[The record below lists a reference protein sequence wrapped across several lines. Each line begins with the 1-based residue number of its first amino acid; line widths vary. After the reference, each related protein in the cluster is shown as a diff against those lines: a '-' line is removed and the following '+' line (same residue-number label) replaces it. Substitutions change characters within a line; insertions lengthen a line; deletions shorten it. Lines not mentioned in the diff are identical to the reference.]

1 LERSDD
7 SARKPWS
14 LDAGSF
20 DRLLAALHP
29 DRGTASAEYE
39 RMRQRLI
46 RFFSIQQA
54 RSPEDLADTAFNRIA
69 RRIAEGE
76 EIRNAQQ
83 YLSGVA
89 RMLLLEDRY
98 KRRQEEHAMRLVANA
113 GNDPGADQELPGALE
128 ACLETLPVK
137 SRELLERYYS
147 AEGRAR
153 IASRQKMAEE
163 MGMDLNAL
171 RNRASR
177 LRDRLEECIR
187 RRMDVKKERDIQ
199 PGIATKE

>member
-1 LERSDD
+1 LGRSDD

-14 LDAGSF
+14 LDAESF

-29 DRGTASAEYE
+29 DRRTASAEYE

-46 RFFSIQQA
+46 RFFSIQQG
-54 RSPEDLADTAFNRIA
+54 RSPDDLADTAFNRIA

-113 GNDPGADQELPGALE
+113 GNDPGSDHELPRALE
-128 ACLETLPVK
+128 ACLETLPAK

-163 MGMDLNAL
+163 MGMELNAL
-171 RNRASR
+171 RNRALR
-177 LRDRLEECIR
+177 LRDRLEECIQ
-187 RRMDVKKERDIQ
+187 RRMDVKKE
-199 PGIATKE
+199 P